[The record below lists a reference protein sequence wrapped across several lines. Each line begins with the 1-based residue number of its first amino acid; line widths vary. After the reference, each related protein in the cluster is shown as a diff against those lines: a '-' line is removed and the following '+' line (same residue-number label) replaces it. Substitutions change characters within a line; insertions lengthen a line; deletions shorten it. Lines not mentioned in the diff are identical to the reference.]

1 MSLNND
7 SKSGLIIGAVVL
19 GLALIMGL
27 LPGDAPNP
35 LIMRS
40 PIVQYEGVAQGKRKS
55 RTKHRKVKHA
65 KTHKK

>member
-7 SKSGLIIGAVVL
+7 TKSGLIIGAVVL
-19 GLALIMGL
+19 GLALIIGL

-35 LIMRS
+35 LIIRS
-40 PIVQYEGVAQGKRKS
+40 PIVQYERVAQGKSNS
-55 RTKHRKVKHA
+55 RSKHRKVKHA